1 MAINHSLDMLRV
13 RPITKR
19 RVGRCGALFS
29 VLLAGAW
36 SAGSRADTPPPARA
50 ASTDM
55 EEITVTATRRE
66 QSADT
71 VPISI
76 TAFSQAVMDE
86 QGIKTIDDVSRF
98 TPGLTF
104 APSQAG
110 YISDIAIRGV
120 RSEVG
125 ASTTGIY
132 IDETPVQ
139 VRSKGVVTQNSYPQ
153 IFDLER
159 VEVLKGPQGTL
170 FGTGS
175 MGGTVRFIT
184 PEPDLHNTPP
194 MRAPRAAPPTAA
206 IRTTSSER
214 RQGVRSS
221 MGRSVQGQRLL
232 STQRRIRRSPA
243 VRQRRRDREEHQLL
257 KYHRGACRR
266 QMGACR

>member
-1 MAINHSLDMLRV
+1 MSGVRHALR
-13 RPITKR
+13 PP
-19 RVGRCGALFS
+19 
-29 VLLAGAW
+29 AGCAW

-76 TAFSQAVMDE
+76 TAFSQAIMDE

-139 VRSKGVVTQNSYPQ
+139 VRSKGVVTQNSLSADIRSGARGSPERTARDAVRNRIHGRHGPLHHPGAGSAQ
-153 IFDLER
+153 ILRLCARRGQRHRRRRSELRD
-159 VEVLKGPQGTL
+159 
-170 FGTGS
+170 GS
-175 MGGTVRFIT
+175 GG
-184 PEPDLHNTPP
+184 
-194 MRAPRAAPPTAA
+194 
-206 IRTTSSER
+206 
-214 RQGVRSS
+214 
-221 MGRSVQGQRLL
+221 GRSDRRWDAGLQGQRLL

-243 VRQRRRDREEHQLL
+243 VRHHRRDREEHQLL
-257 KYHRGACRR
+257 KHHRAACRR
-266 QMGACR
+266 QMGACG